1 MNTTLFKQ
9 NPPKKRQQFYFVND
23 PAILDRTFLKNGL
36 IKKDVDCT
44 IRYAA
49 AMQLLNKT
57 QYI

>member
-1 MNTTLFKQ
+1 MTTTLFKQ
-9 NPPKKRQQFYFVND
+9 NPPKKIQQFHFVNY

-36 IKKDVDCT
+36 IKKYVDCT
-44 IRYAA
+44 IRYAT